1 LSGEQRNY
9 YQTQYKELS
18 DLPGL
23 GPASIKKLQEI
34 GYNTVKSL
42 ATAHWRELITEGI
55 GEETAKSV
63 IAAAQKVLDIGFVSG
78 AELMQLRASRVKLTT
93 GCTALDD
100 LMEGG
105 IETESITEFYAA
117 FGAGKSQMCH
127 QLAVTVQLPVEQ
139 GGLAGKVLYID
150 TEQVFRPERVI
161 EIASRFDYFK
171 DNPKKVL
178 DGIIFAEAYTSAHQ
192 MLLLDAADEVIK
204 DNKVKLII
212 IDALMSH
219 FRSEYIGR
227 EMLATRQQQLN
238 KHLHKLTRLLRAF
251 ECAAVIA
258 NQVTDTPD
266 AYSGGFDP
274 KAIGGNVLGHA
285 VHTRL
290 YIRKTRPPH
299 RIFKVVAS
307 PFLADGEAPVII
319 NEKGIISSDQ
329 IDSDD

>member
-1 LSGEQRNY
+1 MSDQRDFY
-9 YQTQYKELS
+9 KTQYKELA

-23 GPASIKKLQEI
+23 GPASIKKFQDM

-42 ATAHWRELITEGI
+42 ATAHWRELISEGI
-55 GEETAKSV
+55 GEETAKNA
-63 IAAAQKVLDIGFVSG
+63 IKAAQKVLDIGFVSG
-78 AELMQLRASRVKLTT
+78 VELMELRASRVKLTT
-93 GCTALDD
+93 GCTGLDE
-100 LMEGG
+100 LLEGG

-150 TEQVFRPERVI
+150 TEQVFRPKRCI
-161 EIASRFDYFK
+161 EIAARFDHFK
-171 DNPKKVL
+171 DDPKKVL
-178 DGIIFAEAYTSAHQ
+178 NGIIFAEAYTSAHQ
-192 MLLLDAADEVIK
+192 MVLLDAADEIIK
-204 DNKVKLII
+204 DNNVKLII

-227 EMLATRQQQLN
+227 AMLAERQQQLN
-238 KHLHKLTRLLRAF
+238 VHLHKLTRLLRAF

-266 AYSGGFDP
+266 SFSGFDP

-290 YIRKTRPPH
+290 FIRKGRPPN
-299 RIFKVVAS
+299 RIIKIIAS
-307 PFLADGEAPVII
+307 PFLADGEVPVII
-319 NEKGIISSDQ
+319 TEKGIISADQ
-329 IDSDD
+329 EDADTE